1 MSVSFSIVIPTCNRV
16 QQLEQLIESLIKSIK
31 VIENECECEIIVS
44 DDSTNLIT
52 KKFIE
57 TNFPEISWIKG
68 PQQGPGANRNYGALS
83 AIKTWLVFIDDDCY
97 VNEGFLARY
106 LNRLKQ
112 SSDKVLEGKIICPN
126 KKNSIFVRQ
135 PENSQG
141 GVLASGNFA
150 IEKSLFEKI
159 GGFDE
164 DLKIMEDMEFA
175 NRLENLGQNY
185 TFCENSIA
193 FHPSQPKK
201 LGFYFNWVFHFKWQL
216 LLSYKCGQRNI
227 KESFLSSL
235 LRTVYDHILLLVRIT
250 YHLISKFDKDRWVMY
265 SFERILAW
273 FTLPICL
280 PYLVFWTMIYR
291 TKIKSMEIKIPTIN
305 KRVPLEE

>member
-97 VNEGFLARY
+97 VNEAFLACY
-106 LNRLKQ
+106 LDRLKK

-150 IEKSLFEKI
+150 IE
-159 GGFDE
+159 
-164 DLKIMEDMEFA
+164 
-175 NRLENLGQNY
+175 
-185 TFCENSIA
+185 NSIA

-201 LGFYFNWVFHFKWQL
+201 FGFYFNWVFHFKWQL
-216 LLSYKCGQRNI
+216 LLGYKCGQRNI